1 MLTASNLT
9 RIAGGRRLVDDVSAR
24 FEPGVLTLI
33 IGPNGAGKS
42 TLLKMLS
49 GQLRPDAGTVSYDGE
64 DIRGRSAASLAR
76 TRAVLSQNVSI
87 AFPLRVWEV
96 VMMGRYPHF
105 VGRPTA
111 LDERICDEVM
121 ELFHVTAFR
130 ERDYLTLSGGE
141 RQRVHFARV
150 LAQLWR
156 PVPGHTRLL
165 FLDEPL
171 ASLDI
176 QHQFEFMRQIQT
188 LSRAKDLVTVGVVH
202 DLNLAAKFADA
213 LLLLCNGKVFASG
226 SKDVV
231 LTPAHI
237 KETFGIEPRVLRLD
251 DASTWLVFP

>member
-9 RIAGGRRLVDDVSAR
+9 RSAGGRRLVDDVSAR

-49 GQLRPDAGTVSYDGE
+49 GQVRPDAGTVSYDGE
-64 DIRGRSAASLAR
+64 DIRGRSVASLAR
-76 TRAVLSQNVSI
+76 MRAVLSQSVSI

-111 LDERICDEVM
+111 LDEQVCDEVM
-121 ELFHVTAFR
+121 ELFQVTAFR
-130 ERDYLTLSGGE
+130 DRDYLTLSGGE
-141 RQRVHFARV
+141 KQRVHFARV
-150 LAQLWR
+150 LAQIWR
-156 PVPGHTRLL
+156 SIPGHTRVL

-176 QHQFEFMRQIQT
+176 QHQYEFMRQLQT
-188 LSRAKDLVTVGVVH
+188 LSRSKDLVTVGVVH
-202 DLNLAAKFADA
+202 DLNLAARFADA
-213 LLLLCNGKVFASG
+213 LLLLRQGKVFAAG

-237 KETFGIEPRVLRLD
+237 KETFGIEPRILRLD
-251 DASTWLVFP
+251 DASTWLAFP